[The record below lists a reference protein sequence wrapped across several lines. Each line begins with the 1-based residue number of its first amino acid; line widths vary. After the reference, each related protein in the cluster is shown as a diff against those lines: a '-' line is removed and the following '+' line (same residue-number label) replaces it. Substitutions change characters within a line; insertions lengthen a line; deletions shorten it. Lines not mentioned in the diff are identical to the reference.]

1 MTFEAF
7 YQRDDPTNNTNKK
20 KKAMTITNTF
30 RENLQRAIFET
41 LDQWTKAESA
51 ETDLFF
57 VLAAGT
63 IQVLDSKAWVRCVSG
78 NV

>member
-1 MTFEAF
+1 M
-7 YQRDDPTNNTNKK
+7 RKHDPTNKTNTKM
-20 KKAMTITNTF
+20 KAMAMTNTF
-30 RENLQRAIFET
+30 REHLERAIFET
-41 LDQWTKAESA
+41 FDQWIKAESA

>member
-1 MTFEAF
+1 M
-7 YQRDDPTNNTNKK
+7 
-20 KKAMTITNTF
+20 AMTMTNTF
-30 RENLQRAIFET
+30 REHLQAIFDT

-57 VLAAGT
+57 VLAAET